1 MEIVGDLCAGQLV
14 FRRVETW
21 KNELVVGLE
30 EVDIRPVVFV
40 GMRNGEM
47 EFVDFEMRFE
57 SVKELRA
64 E

>member
-1 MEIVGDLCAGQLV
+1 MKIVGDLCAGQLV
-14 FRRVETW
+14 FRRVEAW
-21 KNELVVGLE
+21 EDILIVGFE

-47 EFVDFEMRFE
+47 EFEDFEMRFE
-57 SVKELRA
+57 SVKKLRA

>member
-1 MEIVGDLCAGQLV
+1 MKIVGDLCAGQFV
-14 FRRVETW
+14 FRRVEAW
-21 KNELVVGLE
+21 EDILIVGFE

-47 EFVDFEMRFE
+47 EFEDFEMRFE
-57 SVKELRA
+57 SVKKLRA